1 MNFTKTLRLVRNT
14 TLLRQPSFIGK
25 RWSTTSSNTIDDVE
39 ELHPSLIG
47 RIKQY
52 VEELHGLEQM
62 LAAGGSFNAASQMLY
77 AKASSIKDIY
87 DRYRD
92 QLEGLKALRE
102 MMDEDPSLKEDAAAE
117 YAKLVPQLAKTSNE
131 LLRKLIPPHEFADKP
146 CILELRPGVGGIE
159 AMIFAQDLLNMYAG
173 YAQSKRWKYHLT
185 SKTENQSGSG
195 IVDAILSI
203 DEPGSYDI
211 LKHEAGVHRVQR
223 IPATETKGR
232 THTSTAA
239 VVVLPQMGNE
249 SEKTADAYERSFKPD
264 EIRIDVMRASGK
276 GGQHVNTTD
285 SAVRLTH
292 FPSGIVVSMQDERS
306 QHKNKAKAFAI
317 LRARL
322 AERER
327 LEREE
332 KERSARKD
340 QVTTTDRSDKIRTYN
355 FPQNRVTD
363 HRCGFSMH
371 DIEGVMSGERLDDLI
386 NAMEAYDSDLKAQ
399 KLLKEA

>member
-1 MNFTKTLRLVRNT
+1 MLSRN
-14 TLLRQPSFIGK
+14 IIVAK
-25 RWSTTSSNTIDDVE
+25 RWSTTSLDFHEKVK
-39 ELHPSLIG
+39 ELHPSLIC
-47 RIKQY
+47 RVKKY

-62 LAAGGSFNAASQMLY
+62 LAAGGSFDSANQILY
-77 AKASSIKDIY
+77 AKVSSIKDIY
-87 DRYRD
+87 DRYQD
-92 QLEGLKALRE
+92 QIAGLKALRE
-102 MMDEDPSLKEDAAAE
+102 MMDEDPSLKEDAEAE
-117 YAKLVPQLAKTSNE
+117 YAKIVPQLAETSDE
-131 LLRKLIPPHEFADKP
+131 LLRKLIPPHEFANKP

-159 AMIFAQDLLNMYAG
+159 AMIFAQDLLNMYMG
-173 YAQSKRWKYHLT
+173 YAQNKRWKFHLT

-203 DEPGSYDI
+203 DEPGSYDK

-239 VVVLPQMGNE
+239 VIVLPQMGDE
-249 SEKTADAYERSFKPD
+249 SEKAADAYERSFKPG

-322 AERER
+322 AEKER

-332 KERSARKD
+332 KERTARKD

-355 FPQNRVTD
+355 FPQNRITD
-363 HRCGFSMH
+363 HRCSFSMH
-371 DIEGVMSGERLDDLI
+371 DIEGVLSGERLDDLI
-386 NAMEAYDSDLKAQ
+386 AAMDAHDSDLNAKR
-399 KLLKEA
+399 LLNET